1 MATNTSQTTN
11 VSNIMYQY
19 NKELIKRR
27 NKAIKEIKEE
37 LIPKYLK
44 NGITSIELHYDGCGD
59 SGEMTEA
66 IASNKDNEIITD
78 TSEEGKNLNIYEDW
92 SEVCYDLLTYDWYN
106 NEGGGGVIYI
116 DLENMEIEVD
126 GYYNDTVQV
135 TPENS
140 EQQTHFDLNE
150 II

>member
-1 MATNTSQTTN
+1 
-11 VSNIMYQY
+11 
-19 NKELIKRR
+19 
-27 NKAIKEIKEE
+27 
-37 LIPKYLK
+37 
-44 NGITSIELHYDGCGD
+44 
-59 SGEMTEA
+59 MTEA

-92 SEVCYDLLTYDWYN
+92 SEVCYDLLTYDCYN

-126 GYYNDTVQV
+126 GYYNDTVQI

-140 EQQTHFDLNE
+140 EQQTHFNLNE